1 MDGEDDWD
9 QAVTEGGGAAVA
21 VGEDDWDTG
30 GAAQESE
37 GGGFPDQAQAQ
48 AGGAEGRGGGGAD
61 DEAHGEEGEADDDN
75 EGTTDDRASSRV
87 LLMKFCPHDSSMLY
101 PQEQKAA
108 RTLRYACRLC
118 RYSEEAR
125 GALIYRNAIKKELGN
140 VLSTVPAAVSDD
152 PTLPRSQNASC
163 MNCGHHEAVFFQSD
177 TSDIRSDSL
186 ALIFVC
192 CNCRH
197 KWVA

>member
-9 QAVTEGGGAAVA
+9 QTGADGSGAAVA
-21 VGEDDWDTG
+21 AAGEDDWDTG
-30 GAAQESE
+30 GGAA
-37 GGGFPDQAQAQ
+37 A
-48 AGGAEGRGGGGAD
+48 AGGQDEVLDQYPAEGEVENAAD
-61 DEAHGEEGEADDDN
+61 G
-75 EGTTDDRASSRV
+75 SSSNSSSNDKV

-101 PQEQKAA
+101 PQEQKST
-108 RTLRYACRLC
+108 RTLHYSCRLC
-118 RYSEEAR
+118 RYTEDAR

-140 VLSTVPAAVSDD
+140 VLATVPAAVSDD

-192 CNCRH
+192 CNCQH
-197 KWVA
+197 KWCA

>member
-1 MDGEDDWD
+1 MKKATARAPLPVFIRTPLASSGHFTNRMDGEDDWD
-9 QAVTEGGGAAVA
+9 QAGGGAVA
-21 VGEDDWDTG
+21 AEDDWE
-30 GAAQESE
+30 A
-37 GGGFPDQAQAQ
+37 GGGS
-48 AGGAEGRGGGGAD
+48 GGAD
-61 DEAHGEEGEADDDN
+61 DEVLDDAAAGGSGAGAVDN
-75 EGTTDDRASSRV
+75 TKV

-101 PQEQKAA
+101 PQEQKSS

-125 GALIYRNAIKKELGN
+125 GSLIYRNAIKKELGN
-140 VLSTVPAAVSDD
+140 VLATVPAAVSDD

-192 CNCRH
+192 CNCQH

>member
-1 MDGEDDWD
+1 MSSTGTNC
-9 QAVTEGGGAAVA
+9 QPIVA
-21 VGEDDWDTG
+21 HDFLISGIVQNNNIKNNGNGNDNDN
-30 GAAQESE
+30 
-37 GGGFPDQAQAQ
+37 
-48 AGGAEGRGGGGAD
+48 RNAD
-61 DEAHGEEGEADDDN
+61 AN
-75 EGTTDDRASSRV
+75 NNKV

-101 PQEQKAA
+101 PQEQKST
-108 RTLRYACRLC
+108 RTLRYSCRLC
-118 RYSEEAR
+118 RYSEDAR

-140 VLSTVPAAVSDD
+140 VLSTVPTAVSDD

-186 ALIFVC
+186 ALLFVC

>member
-9 QAVTEGGGAAVA
+9 QAGADGGGAAVA
-21 VGEDDWDTG
+21 AAGEDDWDTG
-30 GAAQESE
+30 GGAA
-37 GGGFPDQAQAQ
+37 AA
-48 AGGAEGRGGGGAD
+48 AGGQDFGQ
-61 DEAHGEEGEADDDN
+61 DEFLDEERRRAEGEAEDGAD
-75 EGTTDDRASSRV
+75 GSGSSSNDKV

-101 PQEQKAA
+101 PQEQKST
-108 RTLRYACRLC
+108 RTLHYSCRLC
-118 RYSEEAR
+118 RYTEDAR

-140 VLSTVPAAVSDD
+140 VLATVPAAVSDD

-192 CNCRH
+192 CNCQH

>member
-1 MDGEDDWD
+1 MNGEDDWD
-9 QAVTEGGGAAVA
+9 QAGAEVGGAAVEA
-21 VGEDDWDTG
+21 GEDDWDTG
-30 GAAQESE
+30 GGDGDAAGQADEAVVLDQEAE
-37 GGGFPDQAQAQ
+37 GAEAAADEED
-48 AGGAEGRGGGGAD
+48 GAEGT
-61 DEAHGEEGEADDDN
+61 DN
-75 EGTTDDRASSRV
+75 SKV

-101 PQEQKAA
+101 PQEQKST

-118 RYSEEAR
+118 RYSEDAR
-125 GALIYRNAIKKELGN
+125 GSLIYRNAIKKELGN

-192 CNCRH
+192 CNCQH